1 MIALDVQRGSQ
12 MSEGAP
18 TRSPRPSLVIADDVP
33 AIRTLLR
40 HTLEESF
47 DVLGEAADG
56 EEAVELAVALR
67 PDVLLLDLNMPG
79 QDGLQ
84 AIRAVRERAP
94 RTRIVVLTGLE
105 PAVVEHQAREL
116 GAIEFLEKTAPLDDV
131 HDRLRALVGEP
142 PAADRA

>member
-1 MIALDVQRGSQ
+1 
-12 MSEGAP
+12 MS
-18 TRSPRPSLVIADDVP
+18 RSPEPRSARASVVIADDVP

-40 HTLEESF
+40 HTLQESF

-56 EEAVELAVALR
+56 AEAVELAVALR

-84 AIRAVRERAP
+84 AIKAVRERAP

-116 GAIEFLEKTAPLDDV
+116 GAVDFLEKSAPLDDV
-131 HDRLRALVGEP
+131 HDRLRALVGQP
-142 PAADRA
+142 PAAGRSGRA